1 MSRGTICAVRNHVRV
16 AYREFPA
23 PADLAHLVRCV
34 WVRRGTAEEAL
45 VLPDGCVDVVVR
57 DGRASVAGPDT
68 GPVPV
73 RLAAGDVVTGVRF
86 APGAAAVALGVPA
99 DELRDRRVAL
109 EDLWGAA
116 GRIAGERAGNDPF
129 ALARALAP
137 RLREAM
143 PDPRVRAAAVRLAR
157 APATP
162 VPALAAAVDL
172 GERQLRRAFG
182 AAVGYGPKTYARV
195 VRFRVALARV
205 RAGEPLAQAALAA
218 GYADQAHMTREIAAL
233 AGRPPGSF
241 AA

>member
-1 MSRGTICAVRNHVRV
+1 M
-16 AYREFPA
+16 AYRELPA
-23 PADLAHLVRCV
+23 PADLAHIVRCV
-34 WVRRGTAEEAL
+34 WVRSGTAEQAL

-73 RLAAGDVVTGVRF
+73 RLRPGEVVTGVRF
-86 APGAAAVALGVPA
+86 APGAAGVALGVPA

-109 EDLWGAA
+109 EDVWGRD
-116 GRIAGERAGNDPF
+116 GRIVGERAGADPI

-137 RLREAM
+137 RLKPVA

-162 VPALAAAVDL
+162 VPALAAAVEL
-172 GERQLRRAFG
+172 GERQLRRAFA

-195 VRFRVALARV
+195 IRFRVALGLV
-205 RAGEPLAQAALAA
+205 RAGEPLASAALAA
-218 GYADQAHMTREIAAL
+218 GYADQAHMTREMAAL
-233 AGRPPGSF
+233 AGRSPGAL